1 MPRRS
6 SSYRTPREWLEEGTW
21 PEGKFAADS
30 PTAVAYAVEIARR
43 LERSMGERSKAG
55 LAREANLERSTLYD
69 VLSGRSWPDAV
80 TIAQLE
86 QVLQTRLWPDHPVP
100 PLKS

>member
-6 SSYRTPREWLEEGTW
+6 NSYRTPREWLADGEW
-21 PEGKFAADS
+21 PEGTFEPDS

-43 LERSMGERSKAG
+43 LERSLGTRSKAA

-69 VLSGRSWPDAV
+69 VLAGRSWPDAV

-86 QVLQTRLWPDHPVP
+86 QALQTRLWPDHPVP
-100 PLKS
+100 PLRS

>member
-6 SSYRTPREWLEEGTW
+6 SSYRNPPGVARGRQW
-21 PEGKFAADS
+21 PEGTFAADS

-43 LERSMGERSKAG
+43 LERSMGDRSRSG
-55 LAREANLERSTLYD
+55 LAREANLERWTLYD
-69 VLSGRSWPDAV
+69 VLSGRTWPDAV

-86 QVLQTRLWPDHPVP
+86 QGSAAQ
-100 PLKS
+100 